1 MASERVQRRIARLID
16 HIEAAADQR
25 DWQLVLRLSEDM
37 LAVDPANADAK
48 VYVRPELDPAG
59 TGDHSDR
66 AGPAAKHR
74 LAPSAD
80 RQPEIPCLDSFRRES
95 VARERDQPT
104 REFGER

>member
-1 MASERVQRRIARLID
+1 MASERVQQRIARLID

-25 DWQLVLRLSEDM
+25 DWQLVLRLSEDV

-66 AGPAAKHR
+66 AGPASKHR

-80 RQPEIPCLDSFRRES
+80 RQSEFPALTRSGES
-95 VARERDQPT
+95 P
-104 REFGER
+104 